1 MTTTESITALNELI
15 EINNDRIA
23 GYKTAISET
32 KDSDL
37 RHTFVE
43 LMATSEKNLS
53 ELIEAVYNLG
63 GTPEESTTASGKIY
77 RVWMDAKAALTG
89 GNKHQILSSCEYGED
104 VALRTYEHV
113 LDQHGKELSAEHLQL
128 VRAQRENMQRD
139 HDRVKMMRDAE

>member
-1 MTTTESITALNELI
+1 MTTTDSITALNELI

-23 GYKTAISET
+23 GYKTAIAET

-37 RHTFVE
+37 RLTFTQ

-63 GTPEESTTASGKIY
+63 GTPEESTTVAGKIY

-89 GNKHQILSSCEYGED
+89 EDRHQILSSCEYGED

-113 LDQHGKELSAEHLQL
+113 LDKHNDELSAQHLEL
-128 VRAQRENMQRD
+128 VRAQRAKMQQD
-139 HDRVKMMRDAE
+139 HDKVKAMRDAE